1 MEEPMPPISPPE
13 RFAGLLV
20 ERAQT
25 WPFKGLIPPPPMSP
39 WMAAS
44 LLQKAIRRGDVPR
57 TQLAVSSLMAT
68 DPARFWRRLGVIAF
82 EDIGLANLP
91 LVGQVTIALRG
102 KTYRRA
108 FGGDARVAIGL
119 ATDLARSPKN
129 RAADDLLC
137 VLTDHPMIPALT
149 QKLAAMSERQLLEVV
164 AGCSNTTTT
173 CVAADMFAVNC
184 NLPLHKVATRLTDA
198 LGVGPSVA
206 WLVVEGWTRTRTM
219 LPLLVGLLTQ
229 ENGLKQPNPDDPMPD
244 EVDIAG
250 LPSWA
255 LDMFTREGKA
265 SIRRL
270 MAGNSDVARYVRGS
284 FPYAGRTR
292 LLGEA
297 VFRVESGMLRHRTD
311 GAMGQRLR
319 SQMERECL
327 GIDPG
332 QADTLLKLMRDAIPE
347 LNACRTAIMEGQ
359 RND

>member
-1 MEEPMPPISPPE
+1 MPPISPPE
-13 RFAGLLV
+13 RYEGLLV

-25 WPFKGLIPPPPMSP
+25 WPLQGLIPPPPMSP

-57 TQLAVSSLMAT
+57 TQLAASSLMTT

-102 KTYRRA
+102 KTFRRT
-108 FGGDARVAIGL
+108 FGGDVRVAIGL

-137 VLTDHPMIPALT
+137 VLTDHPMIPRLT
-149 QKLAAMSERQLLEVV
+149 GKLAAMSERQLLGVV
-164 AGCSNTTTT
+164 AGCDDTTTR
-173 CVAADMFAVNC
+173 CVAAEMFAVNC
-184 NLPLHKVATRLTDA
+184 KLPLHKVAASLTDA
-198 LGVGPSVA
+198 IGVPPSVA
-206 WLVVEGWTRTRTM
+206 WLMVEGWTRTRTM

-229 ENGLKQPNPDDPMPD
+229 ENGLKQPNPDDPIPD
-244 EVDIAG
+244 EVEITG
-250 LPSWA
+250 IPGWA

-265 SIRRL
+265 AIRRL
-270 MAGNSDVARYVRGS
+270 MTGNSDVARYARDT

-297 VFRVESGMLRHRTD
+297 VFRVESGMLRNRWD

-332 QADTLLKLMRDAIPE
+332 QADMLLKLMRDAIPE
-347 LNACRTAIMEGQ
+347 LNACRSEIMEGQ
-359 RND
+359 RHD

>member
-1 MEEPMPPISPPE
+1 MPPISPPE
-13 RFAGLLV
+13 RFAALLV

-25 WPFKGLIPPPPMSP
+25 WPIKGLIPPPPMSP

-57 TQLAVSSLMAT
+57 TQLAASSLMAT
-68 DPARFWRRLGVIAF
+68 DPTRFWRRLGVIAF

-91 LVGQVTIALRG
+91 LVGQVTVALRG

-137 VLTDHPMIPALT
+137 VLTDHPMIPRLT
-149 QKLAAMSERQLLEVV
+149 RKMTAMSEGQLLDVV
-164 AGCSNTTTT
+164 VGSTDVVKR
-173 CVAADMFAVNC
+173 CVAAQIFAINC
-184 NLPLHKVATRLTDA
+184 NSPLHKVAAMLTDA
-198 LGVGPSVA
+198 SGVCPSVA
-206 WLVVEGWTRTRTM
+206 WLVVNGWTRTRTM

-229 ENGLKQPNPDDPMPD
+229 ENELKQPNPDDQMPD
-244 EVDIAG
+244 EVKIAG
-250 LPSWA
+250 MPGWA
-255 LDMFTREGKA
+255 LDMFTREGKEA
-265 SIRRL
+265 IRRL
-270 MAGNSDVARYVRGS
+270 MAGDSDVARYARDT

-297 VFRVESGMLRHRTD
+297 VFRVESGLLRHRRD
-311 GAMGQRLR
+311 GPMGQRLR

-327 GIDPG
+327 GIEID
-332 QADTLLKLMRDAIPE
+332 QADTLLKLMRSAIPE
-347 LNACRTAIMEGQ
+347 LNACRIAIMEGQ
-359 RND
+359 RHD

>member
-1 MEEPMPPISPPE
+1 MPSISPPE

-25 WPFKGLIPPPPMSP
+25 WPIKGLIPTPPISP

-57 TQLAVSSLMAT
+57 TQLAVSSLIAT
-68 DPARFWRRLGVIAF
+68 DPARFWRRLGIIAF

-102 KTYRRA
+102 KTYRRT
-108 FGGDARVAIGL
+108 FGGDVRVAMGL
-119 ATDLARSPKN
+119 ASDLARSPKN

-137 VLTDHPMIPALT
+137 ILTEHPFT
-149 QKLAAMSERQLLEVV
+149 RRLAKKFNGMSERQMLNVV
-164 AGCSNTTTT
+164 TGCPDAIISSYT
-173 CVAADMFAVNC
+173 AQRIAIDC
-184 NLPLHKVATRLTDA
+184 NHPLSATATRLLEA
-198 LGVGPSVA
+198 CGVCPSAVWLGK
-206 WLVVEGWTRTRTM
+206 EGSARTQTM

-229 ENGLKQPNPDDPMPD
+229 HNQLRQPNPDDLFPE
-244 EVDIAG
+244 EVEIAG

-265 SIRRL
+265 AIRRL
-270 MAGNSDVARYVRGS
+270 MAGNTDVARHARET
-284 FPYAGRTR
+284 FPCAGRTR

-297 VFRVESGMLRHRTD
+297 VFRVESGLLRNRLD
-311 GAMGQRLR
+311 GSQGQRLR
-319 SQMERECL
+319 SQMELECL

-347 LNACRTAIMEGQ
+347 LNACRVAIMEGQ